1 MEMGTVT
8 LSPEF
13 QVVVP
18 LAIREAL
25 QLTPGEQ
32 LRVLSHGDRFELIP
46 MRPVRSMRG
55 FLRGMDTSL
64 EREDDRV

>member
-13 QVVVP
+13 QVIVP

-32 LRVLSHGDRFELIP
+32 LRVLSHADRFEFIP
-46 MRPVRSMRG
+46 MRPVRPMRG

-64 EREDDRV
+64 EREGERA